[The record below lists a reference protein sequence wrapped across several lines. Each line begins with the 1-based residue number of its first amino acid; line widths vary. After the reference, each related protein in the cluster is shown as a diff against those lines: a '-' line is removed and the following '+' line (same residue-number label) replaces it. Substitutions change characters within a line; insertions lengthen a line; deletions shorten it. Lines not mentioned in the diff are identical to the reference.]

1 MILTRLKQIIED
13 LSPSERKVA
22 QYILD
27 NPKEIEKYKKLAQER
42 SEFFKIDSQIK
53 EIEELFE
60 E

>member
-27 NPKEIEKYKKLAQER
+27 NPKETMKLSVQEIA
-42 SEFFKIDSQIK
+42 EA
-53 EIEELFE
+53 
-60 E
+60 